1 MQEKMKNEIKDAKK
15 LGKDILKTDDPAK
28 PSRLWRSNKYW
39 MPVSSLRVSSKVT
52 SEMHRNSLSCFGCH
66 DRISSDHILKGI
78 DGGFSVPPHFAAQ
91 LP

>member
-1 MQEKMKNEIKDAKK
+1 MQEKIKNAKK
-15 LGKDILKTDDPAK
+15 LGKDILETDDPAK

-39 MPVSSLRVSSKVT
+39 MPVSSLRVSSKDT
-52 SEMHRNSLSCFGCH
+52 SEMHRNSLCCFGCH

-78 DGGFSVPPHFAAQ
+78 DGGFSVPLHFAAQ